1 MRGAMATTQSVA
13 ESAFPRGAW
22 ERGKKDDA
30 IVKRIQDRNQQ
41 TIANTAEVSGIGF
54 VTGRHVR
61 VRFRPAPAS
70 TGVVF
75 VRSDLGPQACIPAC
89 LENVTGTARRT
100 TLGQPPIYV
109 SLVEHVLAALSGL
122 RIDNC
127 FVELDAPEP
136 PGLDGS
142 AQPFVNALLKAGTTM
157 QAERRPVWTTAKPIT
172 YAHGGATITLHPAD
186 TPDLRVSYLLD
197 YGLESP
203 IQWQMAT
210 LTITPATFASQVSP
224 CRTFVTEDEAIMLQ
238 NQGLGSRTSV
248 TDLLVFGRRGPIDNK
263 VRFGNEPA
271 RHKILD
277 ILGDLSL
284 IGCDLRGHIVAY
296 RSGHPHNV
304 ELVRL
309 LSLQMQTVLPR
320 QQRRVA

>member
-1 MRGAMATTQSVA
+1 VLRRKRFGRKS
-13 ESAFPRGAW
+13 W
-22 ERGKKDDA
+22 LKDDA
-30 IVKRIQDRNQQ
+30 TVKRIHDRRQQ
-41 TIANTAEVSGIGF
+41 TIGTPVEVRGIGY

-61 VRFRPAPAS
+61 LRFRPAPAS

-75 VRSDLGPQACIPAC
+75 VRTDLGPQERIPARV
-89 LENVTGTARRT
+89 EHVTGTARRT
-100 TLGQPPIYV
+100 TLGQPPV
-109 SLVEHVLAALSGL
+109 HVGLVEHVLAALSGL

-142 AQPFVNALLKAGTTM
+142 AQPFVIALLQAGTVT
-157 QAERRPVWTTAKPIT
+157 QSERRGVWTVDRPVTVADKD
-172 YAHGGATITLHPAD
+172 ATITLHP
-186 TPDLRVSYLLD
+186 TEKPELRVSYLLD

-203 IQWQMAT
+203 IQWQMCT
-210 LTITPATFASQVSP
+210 QTITPASFATQVAPS
-224 CRTFVTEDEAIMLQ
+224 RTFVTEEEAIMLRK
-238 NQGLGSRTSV
+238 QGLGPRTTVS
-248 TDLLVFGRRGPIDNK
+248 DLLVYGRQGPINNS

-284 IGCDLRGHIVAY
+284 IGCDLRGHVVAY
-296 RSGHPHNV
+296 RTGHPHNV
-304 ELVRL
+304 QLVQL

-320 QQRRVA
+320 QRRAA